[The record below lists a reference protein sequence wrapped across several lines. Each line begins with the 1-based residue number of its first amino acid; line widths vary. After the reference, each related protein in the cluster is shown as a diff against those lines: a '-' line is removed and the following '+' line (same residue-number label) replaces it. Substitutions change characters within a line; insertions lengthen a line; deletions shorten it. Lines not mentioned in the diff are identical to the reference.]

1 MDLIERYLHA
11 VKEHLPLA
19 QQQDVIEELGDD
31 LRSRIEERESAI
43 GRPLVE
49 DEVVAILKQLGRP
62 MILAGR
68 YRPRQQLI
76 GPAMLPYFWQTLK
89 IALGIA
95 LIVQIVLGSVMAA
108 SGRSIA
114 ESFRGVFSFPLTAVT
129 IFGWVTLAFTLLDT
143 QISRVT
149 FEDSWNPRDLPKVPA
164 GGVGGSALQTAFGV
178 VTTGVML
185 AWWLAVPSRPYLL
198 LGPAAAFV
206 QPGPGWHAVY
216 LPIAALWLLSAA
228 VQAVAL
234 WRRDLRLHTRIG
246 ANVIALGGIAVLAM
260 TRNLLVLVP
269 SVPSPEK
276 MAKAIAWIEGSIMVG
291 LAVSAVIVII
301 ELVRDVRRLRQ
312 WKQAR
317 PVAAA
322 ASTRPGSPR

>member
-11 VKEHLPLA
+11 VKEHLPAA

-31 LRSRIEERESAI
+31 LRSRIEERESAL

-95 LIVQIVLGSVMAA
+95 LLIHIVVGSVMVA

-114 ESFRGVFSFPLTAVT
+114 ESFRGVFSFPLNAVT
-129 IFGWVTLAFTLLDT
+129 IFGWVALVFTLLDT
-143 QISRVT
+143 QVSRMT
-149 FEDSWNPRDLPKVPA
+149 FEDQWNPRDLPKVPA
-164 GGVGGSALQTAFGV
+164 GGVGGSTLQTAFGV
-178 VTTGVML
+178 AMTGVML

-198 LGPAAAFV
+198 LGPGAAFI

-234 WRRDLRLHTRIG
+234 WRRDLRLYARIG
-246 ANVIALGGIAVLAM
+246 ANLIALAGITVLA
-260 TRNLLVLVP
+260 TAKDLLVLK
-269 SVPSPEK
+269 S
-276 MAKAIAWIEGSIMVG
+276 
-291 LAVSAVIVII
+291 
-301 ELVRDVRRLRQ
+301 VRRRRKRRQ
-312 WKQAR
+312 
-317 PVAAA
+317 
-322 ASTRPGSPR
+322 SPRGSKPVSR

>member
-11 VKEHLPLA
+11 VKEHLPAA

-31 LRSRIEERESAI
+31 LRSRIEERESAL

-95 LIVQIVLGSVMAA
+95 LLVHIVVGSVMAA
-108 SGRSIA
+108 GGRSIA
-114 ESFRGVFSFPLTAVT
+114 ESFRGVVSFPLNAVT
-129 IFGWVTLAFTLLDT
+129 IFGWVALVFTLLDT
-143 QISRVT
+143 QVSRMT
-149 FEDSWNPRDLPKVPA
+149 FEDQWNPRDLPKVPA
-164 GGVGGSALQTAFGV
+164 GGVGGSTLQTAFGV
-178 VTTGVML
+178 AMTCVML

-198 LGPAAAFV
+198 LGPGAAFI

-234 WRRDLRLHTRIG
+234 WRRDLRLYAGIG
-246 ANVIALGGIAVLAM
+246 ANLLALVGIAVLA
-260 TRNLLVLVP
+260 TAKDLLVFKFET
-269 SVPSPEK
+269 PEK
-276 MAKAIAWIEGSIMVG
+276 AAAMTTWLEGSIAIA

-301 ELVRDVRRLRQ
+301 ELVRDVRRLRRS
-312 WKQAR
+312 KQAR

>member
-11 VKEHLPLA
+11 VKEHLPAA

-31 LRSRIEERESAI
+31 LRSRIEERESAL
-43 GRPLVE
+43 GRPLIE

-76 GPAMLPYFWQTLK
+76 GPVMLPYFWQTLK

-95 LIVQIVLGSVMAA
+95 LLVHIVLGSVMAA

-114 ESFRGVFSFPLTAVT
+114 ESFRGVFSFPLNAVT
-129 IFGWVTLAFTLLDT
+129 IFGWVALVFTLLDT
-143 QISRVT
+143 QVSRLT
-149 FEDSWNPRDLPKVPA
+149 FEDQWNPRDLPKVPA
-164 GGVGGSALQTAFGV
+164 GGGGSTLQTAFGV
-178 VTTGVML
+178 AMTCVML

-198 LGPAAAFV
+198 LGPGAAFI

-228 VQAVAL
+228 VQALAL
-234 WRRDLRLHTRIG
+234 WRRDLRLYARIG
-246 ANVIALGGIAVLAM
+246 ANLIALAGITVLA
-260 TRNLLVLVP
+260 TAKDLLVLK
-269 SVPSPEK
+269 SETPEK
-276 MAKAIAWIEGSIMVG
+276 AAAITTWLEASIATA

-312 WKQAR
+312 SKQAR

>member
-11 VKEHLPLA
+11 VREHLPA
-19 QQQDVIEELGDD
+19 SQQQDVIEELGDD
-31 LRSRIEERESAI
+31 LRSRIEERESAL

-95 LIVQIVLGSVMAA
+95 LLVHIVLGSVMVG

-114 ESFRGVFSFPLTAVT
+114 ESFRGVFSFPLNAVT
-129 IFGWVTLAFTLLDT
+129 IFGWVTLVFTLLDT
-143 QISRVT
+143 QVSRIA
-149 FEDSWNPRDLPKVPA
+149 FEDQWNPRDLPKVPA
-164 GGVGGSALQTAFGV
+164 GGVGGSTLQTAFGIAM
-178 VTTGVML
+178 TCVML

-198 LGPAAAFV
+198 LGPGAAFI

-234 WRRDLRLHTRIG
+234 WRRDRRLHARIG
-246 ANVIALGGIAVLAM
+246 ANLIALAGIAVLA
-260 TRNLLVLVP
+260 TANDLLVLKFET
-269 SVPSPEK
+269 PEK
-276 MAKAIAWIEGSIMVG
+276 AAAVTTWLEASIAIG
-291 LAVSAVIVII
+291 LAVSAVIVTI

-312 WKQAR
+312 SKQAR